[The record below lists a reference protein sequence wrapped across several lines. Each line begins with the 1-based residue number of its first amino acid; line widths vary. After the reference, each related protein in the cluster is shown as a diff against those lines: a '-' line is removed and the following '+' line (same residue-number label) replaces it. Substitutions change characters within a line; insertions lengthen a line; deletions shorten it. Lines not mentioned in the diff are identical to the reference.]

1 MLVFTPIG
9 GRISSAVI
17 ARIIQG
23 IGVGRSSFSV
33 PIFGIEMTTKELR
46 GMMLPG
52 FIQWPLRL
60 VFIIGVSGQQTLWK
74 ILIVVGVSQVWSG
87 HGVSSHCGARYL
99 LCA

>member
-52 FIQWPLRL
+52 FIQWPL
-60 VFIIGVSGQQTLWK
+60 
-74 ILIVVGVSQVWSG
+74 
-87 HGVSSHCGARYL
+87 
-99 LCA
+99 